1 MNEGSEDKNS
11 SKKEKDETKISS
23 VTITKSLHTVDTSH
37 NFRSSS
43 SFFLKRPSFTPQQ
56 QHSSNRS
63 VHFYNRPSNASAVE
77 NRTLEKEC

>member
-1 MNEGSEDKNS
+1 MRAAKTRTLA
-11 SKKEKDETKISS
+11 KKKRMKQKSVSS

-63 VHFYNRPSNASAVE
+63 VHFYNRASNASAVE